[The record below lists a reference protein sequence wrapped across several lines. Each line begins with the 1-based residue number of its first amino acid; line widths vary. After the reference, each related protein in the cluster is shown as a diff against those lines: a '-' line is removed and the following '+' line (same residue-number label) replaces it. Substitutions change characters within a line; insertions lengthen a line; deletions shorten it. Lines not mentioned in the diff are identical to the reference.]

1 MIKPEMV
8 PDEVCLALKETLF
21 SGPGHNIYATALA
34 AALNAWEGASHEQDQ
49 LGGNWHRLILPLTE
63 NSDDQ

>member
-34 AALNAWEGASHEQDQ
+34 AALNAWPGMHQKMYVIGGDQ
-49 LGGNWHRLILPLTE
+49 IILPLSQMA
-63 NSDDQ
+63 SDGQ